1 MPGVH
6 KSASATAESS
16 SASEA
21 APHGTLRWIFD
32 VSKWNP
38 SKAEWEFLLG
48 LIPKVDSDKVMRY
61 VQEIDRRR
69 ALISRLLQRRACFE
83 VTGVPWDKVRI
94 ERTKGSKP
102 FMANKPRPGSAG
114 SAGMCVPPN
123 WNYNISHEGLYV
135 VLAAE
140 PHCVCGVD
148 VTEPWE
154 LRNRSINGAL
164 RKKERPMD
172 EQLHV
177 FKSQLTD
184 SERALIDR
192 FRPDE
197 VKMEH
202 AFRKFWSLK
211 EAFTKA
217 RGDGLKFEFNRCSF
231 RYMGAAQ
238 DTGGGLGLN
247 ADRGSAGQ
255 PVALASVVVD
265 GMLAKSWRFYVQG
278 LQDNHFIS
286 VARGPPTDVIDAIGT
301 FKASFGE
308 ELSREKLLAELARP
322 EPAFVTKV
330 MSDLVPDEDRR
341 RYTELTMKAR
351 IAMG

>member
-1 MPGVH
+1 
-6 KSASATAESS
+6 
-16 SASEA
+16 
-21 APHGTLRWIFD
+21 
-32 VSKWNP
+32 
-38 SKAEWEFLLG
+38 
-48 LIPKVDSDKVMRY
+48 
-61 VQEIDRRR
+61 
-69 ALISRLLQRRACFE
+69 
-83 VTGVPWDKVRI
+83 
-94 ERTKGSKP
+94 
-102 FMANKPRPGSAG
+102 
-114 SAGMCVPPN
+114 
-123 WNYNISHEGLYV
+123 
-135 VLAAE
+135 
-140 PHCVCGVD
+140 
-148 VTEPWE
+148 
-154 LRNRSINGAL
+154 
-164 RKKERPMD
+164 MD

-231 RYMGAAQ
+231 RYIGAAQ